1 MKKLMLLGVSLL
13 GAAIIL
19 TGCGNAQDKAQG
31 EWKHTYKA
39 TKYTNHSDNITIKD
53 DNLVLDIK
61 GDELPATKIEN
72 PKDDTFKFSYDGD
85 KKRVTFKAKIDTK
98 NDKLKVTQEGE
109 KGSDV
114 FKKVKE

>member
-19 TGCGNAQDKAQG
+19 TGCGNAQDKAQDKAQG
-31 EWKHTYKA
+31 GWKHTYKA

-61 GDELPATKIEN
+61 DDELPATKIEN
-72 PKDDTFKFSYDGD
+72 PKGDTFKFSYDGD
-85 KKRVTFKAKIDTK
+85 KKRVTFKTKVDTE
-98 NDKLKVTQEGE
+98 NDKLKVT
-109 KGSDV
+109 
-114 FKKVKE
+114 